1 MIKENEKLND
11 IRNVLTA
18 IKNRQEKWLKKKHLQ
33 AQSDLVDEGLLL
45 VEQFNNES
53 INGKNEID
61 N

>member
-11 IRNVLTA
+11 IKNVLTA

-45 VEQFNNES
+45 IEQLNQELINEQ
-53 INGKNEID
+53 N
-61 N
+61 